1 MIMHKKMNNG
11 LIGEFERHHG
21 TIAMFPSRNDIWR
34 DDAVHM
40 QKYILNLVSI
50 ISKYEPVYLFSQRE
64 LTDKIKDVPDNVT
77 IINSEYDDI
86 WARDIGPTFV
96 RHNGK
101 IECIDWKFNAWGGK
115 KEGAYFPWDAD
126 DNFASVVSSYLGLP
140 CIRIN
145 IILEGGGIISDGN
158 GTLFT
163 TRSVLLNRNRNP
175 FKKREFIEKEILK
188 ATHDK
193 QIIWIDQGLAFD
205 ETNGHI
211 DNLLSFVNQNEICLA
226 WTEDKHNPNYRRIKR
241 AFDILS
247 NITNCNG
254 EKYKIHLIPLPP
266 MQYMNKEE
274 SSGLWTHPET
284 LPRNA
289 GDALPASYLNYFLI
303 NDAVLIPSFGC
314 DTDEPVRAMFKDIFP
329 ERDVIQVYSREPL
342 LGGGGI
348 HCLLHEIPLMEDTGE
363 IHNK

>member
-1 MIMHKKMNNG
+1 MIVQRRMG

-21 TIAMFPSRNDIWR
+21 TIAMFPFRNDIWR

-40 QKYILNLVSI
+40 QKYILDLVSV
-50 ISKYEPVYLFSQRE
+50 ISKYEPVFLFCQTR
-64 LTDKIKDVPDNVT
+64 LIDKIRNIPNNVT

-96 RHNGK
+96 YNNGK
-101 IECIDWKFNAWGGK
+101 AECIDWKFNAWGGK

-126 DNFASVVSSYLGLP
+126 DNFASAVSSFFGLT
-140 CIRIN
+140 CNRIN
-145 IILEGGGIISDGN
+145 IVLEGGGIISDGN

-175 FKKREFIEKEILK
+175 FKKRDFIEEEILK

-193 QIIWIDQGLAFD
+193 QIIWIDQGLAYD

-211 DNLLSFVNQNEICLA
+211 DNLLSFVNNNELCLA
-226 WTEDKHNPNYRRIKR
+226 WTEDKHNPNYRRIKK

-247 NITNCNG
+247 NITNTDG
-254 EKYKIHLIPLPP
+254 DKYKIHLIPLPP
-266 MQYMNKEE
+266 MQYMDEKE
-274 SSGLWTHPET
+274 SNGLRNHPEA

-289 GDALPASYLNYFLI
+289 GDALPASYLNYYII
-303 NDAVLIPSFGC
+303 NGAVLIPSFGC
-314 DTDEPVRAMFKDIFP
+314 DTDEYVKTMFENIFP
-329 ERDVIQVYSREPL
+329 ERDIIQVYSREPL

-348 HCLLHEIPLMEDTGE
+348 HCLLHEVPLMED
-363 IHNK
+363 IK

>member
-1 MIMHKKMNNG
+1 MIIQGRMG

-21 TIAMFPSRNDIWR
+21 TIAMFPFRNDIWR

-40 QKYILNLVSI
+40 QKYILDLVSV
-50 ISKYEPVYLFSQRE
+50 ISRYEPVFLFCQKK
-64 LTDKIKDVPDNVT
+64 LVNKIRKIPNNVT

-96 RHNGK
+96 YNKGE

-126 DNFASVVSSYLGLP
+126 DNFASVVSSYFGLT
-140 CIRIN
+140 CNRVN
-145 IILEGGGIISDGN
+145 IVLEGGGIISDGN

-175 FKKREFIEKEILK
+175 FKKRDFIEGEILK

-193 QIIWIDQGLAFD
+193 QIIWIDQGLAYD

-211 DNLLSFVNQNEICLA
+211 DNILSFVNNNELCLA
-226 WTEDKHNPNYRRIKR
+226 WTEDKYNPNYQRIKK

-247 NITNCNG
+247 NITNING
-254 EKYKIHLIPLPP
+254 DKYKIHLVPLPP
-266 MQYMNKEE
+266 MQYMDEKE
-274 SSGLWTHPET
+274 SNGLWNHLEA

-289 GDALPASYLNYFLI
+289 GDALPASYLNYYII
-303 NDAVLIPSFGC
+303 NGAVLIPSFGC
-314 DTDEPVRAMFKDIFP
+314 DIDEYVKTMFENIFP
-329 ERDVIQVYSREPL
+329 ERDIIQVYSREPL

-348 HCLLHEIPLMEDTGE
+348 HCLLHEVPLMED
-363 IHNK
+363 IK